1 MTEIEP
7 YLGGLNIKLSSMCMP
22 ITSSQGLKLANL
34 LIAGTSNKEKVIAWM
49 KKKSAAF

>member
-1 MTEIEP
+1 
-7 YLGGLNIKLSSMCMP
+7 MP

-49 KKKSAAF
+49 KKKALLFESTETRSLVKDIGWHS

>member
-1 MTEIEP
+1 
-7 YLGGLNIKLSSMCMP
+7 MP

-49 KKKSAAF
+49 KKKALLFESIETRSLVKDIGWHS